1 MEGLN
6 KRDLD
11 YLVRTIMPELYERKR
26 KKDEYWELLM
36 NTLPEKST
44 DIADD
49 SIAETTAIPN
59 QLEEMRL
66 SA

>member
-26 KKDEYWELLM
+26 KKDEYWELLI

-59 QLEEMRL
+59 QLKEMRL

>member
-11 YLVRTIMPELYERKR
+11 YLVRTIMPELYERKW

-49 SIAETTAIPN
+49 SIADTTAIPN